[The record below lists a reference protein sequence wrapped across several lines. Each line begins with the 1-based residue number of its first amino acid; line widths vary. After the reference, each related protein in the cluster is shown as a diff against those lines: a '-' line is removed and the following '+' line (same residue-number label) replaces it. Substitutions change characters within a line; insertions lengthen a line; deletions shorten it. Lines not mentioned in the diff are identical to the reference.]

1 MAISFETLYDC
12 TSTCF
17 KEEQNDSRVI
27 KAAEAECK
35 SCENSGRHNTI
46 KIPPLTESEF
56 PDTYPRSP
64 SVSGAPQLL

>member
-17 KEEQNDSRVI
+17 KEEQNASQVI

-35 SCENSGRHNTI
+35 SCEKSGRHNTT
-46 KIPPLTESEF
+46 KIPPLAESEF
-56 PDTYPRSP
+56 PDSYPRIP
-64 SVSGAPQLL
+64 SGSDAPQLL